1 MLYVNILCPDFRKF
15 ICIHL
20 ILTTFLMFF
29 GVSLIVLVIIILLAL
44 ISGQEPIPVGQ
55 KADAR
60 QRRR

>member
-1 MLYVNILCPDFRKF
+1 MI
-15 ICIHL
+15 
-20 ILTTFLMFF
+20 F
-29 GVSLIVLVIIILLAL
+29 GISLLVLVIIILLAL